1 MKNTYP
7 VSLAILLTAALAA
20 VPMAADA
27 QAETV
32 DFSGI
37 VTSSSNAPSVLD
49 GMTITGTYTIDL
61 ANGNPYSG
69 SGSVNYFAP
78 WVYAVGPSPDGNPV
92 GSAYVEPGPVFAS
105 TAQVGTFSYASV
117 ASPLFP
123 NGSEVTGAEQGESY
137 FAYETATPSS
147 SFSSSSSFQIMGNL
161 AYSPAGIPLFGHGS
175 TGTGDVIIDVGGV
188 QSVVD
193 YNIKSITAA
202 PEMDPAS
209 VASALTLLFGGL
221 AVLRGRRRENRLRAS
236 SPKISS

>member
-7 VSLAILLTAALAA
+7 VSLALLLTAVLAA

-27 QAETV
+27 QAETF

-78 WVYAVGPSPDGNPV
+78 WTYAVSPSPDGNPL

-105 TAQVGTFSYASV
+105 TARVGSFSFASL

-123 NGSEVTGAEQGESY
+123 NASEVSGSEQGESY
-137 FAYETATPSS
+137 FAFETASPNSLFT
-147 SFSSSSSFQIMGNL
+147 SSSSIDITGNP
-161 AYSPAGIPLFGHGS
+161 AYSVAGTPLFGHGS
-175 TGTGDVIIDVGGV
+175 TGTGDFVVNVDGV
-188 QSVVD
+188 QSVID

-221 AVLRGRRRENRLRAS
+221 AVLRGRRRESRLS
-236 SPKISS
+236 

>member
-1 MKNTYP
+1 MKNTNT
-7 VSLAILLTAALAA
+7 VSLALMLTAVLEVVPIAA
-20 VPMAADA
+20 GA
-27 QAETV
+27 QAETF
-32 DFSGI
+32 DYSGI

-78 WVYAVGPSPDGNPV
+78 WTYAVSPSPDGNPL

-105 TAQVGTFSYASV
+105 TAKVGSFSYASV
-117 ASPLFP
+117 ASPIFP
-123 NGSEVTGAEQGESY
+123 NGSSVTGAEQGGSY
-137 FAYETATPSS
+137 FAFETATPKNSFSRSS
-147 SFSSSSSFQIMGNL
+147 SFEITGNP
-161 AYSPAGIPLFGHGS
+161 AYSPNGMPLFGQGS
-175 TGTGDVIIDVGGV
+175 TGMGDVIIDVGGV
-188 QSVVD
+188 QSVID

-221 AVLRGRRRENRLRAS
+221 AVLRGRRRESRLRA
-236 SPKISS
+236 

>member
-7 VSLAILLTAALAA
+7 VSHALLLTAVLAA
-20 VPMAADA
+20 VPMAAA
-27 QAETV
+27 QAETF

-69 SGSVNYFAP
+69 SGSVNYIAP
-78 WVYAVGPSPDGNPV
+78 WTYAVSPSPDGNPL

-105 TAQVGTFSYASV
+105 TAKVGTFSYASV

-123 NGSEVTGAEQGESY
+123 NGSSVTGAEQGGSY
-137 FAYETATPSS
+137 FAFETATPKS
-147 SFSSSSSFQIMGNL
+147 SFTSSSSFEIAGNP
-161 AYSPAGIPLFGHGS
+161 AYSPKGLPLFGQGS
-175 TGTGDVIIDVGGV
+175 TGMGDVIIDVGGV
-188 QSVVD
+188 QSVID

-209 VASALTLLFGGL
+209 VAGALTLLFGGL
-221 AVLRGRRRENRLRAS
+221 AVLRGGRRESKLAA
-236 SPKISS
+236 

>member
-7 VSLAILLTAALAA
+7 VSLALLLTAALAA

-27 QAETV
+27 QSETF
-32 DFSGI
+32 DFSGV

-69 SGSVNYFAP
+69 SGSVNYSGP
-78 WVYAVGPSPDGNPV
+78 WTYAVSPSPDGNPV

-105 TAQVGTFSYASV
+105 TAQVGAFSYASV

-123 NGSEVTGAEQGESY
+123 NGSEVTGADQGGAY
-137 FAYETATPSS
+137 FAYETSTPKS
-147 SFSSSSSFQIMGNL
+147 SFSSSSSFEIMGGL
-161 AYSPAGIPLFGHGS
+161 AYSPNGMPLFGQGS
-175 TGTGDVIIDVGGV
+175 TGMGDVIIDVGGV

-209 VASALTLLFGGL
+209 VTSALTLLFGGL
-221 AVLRGRRRENRLRAS
+221 AVLRGRQRESRLRA
-236 SPKISS
+236 

>member
-7 VSLAILLTAALAA
+7 VSLALLLTAAVAG

-27 QAETV
+27 QSETF

-61 ANGNPYSG
+61 TNGNPYSG

-78 WVYAVGPSPDGNPV
+78 WTYAVSPSPDGNPL
-92 GSAYVEPGPVFAS
+92 GSAYVEPGAVFAS
-105 TAQVGTFSYASV
+105 TANVGTFSYASV

-123 NGSEVTGAEQGESY
+123 NGSEVTGADQGGAY
-137 FAYETATPSS
+137 LAYETSTPKS
-147 SFSSSSSFQIMGNL
+147 SFSSSSSFEITGGP
-161 AYSPAGIPLFGHGS
+161 AYSPNGMPLFGQGS
-175 TGTGDVIIDVGGV
+175 TGMGDVIIDVGGV

-193 YNIKSITAA
+193 YSIKSITAA

-209 VASALTLLFGGL
+209 VTSALTLLLGGL
-221 AVLRGRRRENRLRAS
+221 AVIRGRRRESRLTA
-236 SPKISS
+236 

>member
-1 MKNTYP
+1 MAVGMKNTYP
-7 VSLAILLTAALAA
+7 VSLALLLTAVLAV
-20 VPMAADA
+20 VPMAAGA
-27 QAETV
+27 QAETF

-78 WVYAVGPSPDGNPV
+78 WTYAVSPSPDGNPL

-105 TAQVGTFSYASV
+105 TAKVGSFSYASV
-117 ASPLFP
+117 ASPIFP
-123 NGSEVTGAEQGESY
+123 NGSSVTGAEQGGSY
-137 FAYETATPSS
+137 FAFETATPKNSFSRSS
-147 SFSSSSSFQIMGNL
+147 SFEIAGNP
-161 AYSPAGIPLFGHGS
+161 AYSPNGMPLFGQGS
-175 TGTGDVIIDVGGV
+175 TGMGDVIIDVGGV
-188 QSVVD
+188 QSVID

-221 AVLRGRRRENRLRAS
+221 AVLRGRRRENRAGA
-236 SPKISS
+236 

>member
-1 MKNTYP
+1 MAVGMKNTYP
-7 VSLAILLTAALAA
+7 VSLALLLTAVLASA
-20 VPMAADA
+20 PMAADA

-69 SGSVNYFAP
+69 SGSVNYSGP
-78 WVYAVGPSPDGNPV
+78 WTYAVSPSPDGNPV

-105 TAQVGTFSYASV
+105 TAKVGTFSYASV

-137 FAYETATPSS
+137 FAFETATPSS
-147 SFSSSSSFQIMGNL
+147 SLSSSSSFQIMGNL
-161 AYSPAGIPLFGHGS
+161 AYSPAGIPLFGQGS
-175 TGTGDVIIDVGGV
+175 TGTGDIVVDVGGV

-221 AVLRGRRRENRLRAS
+221 AVLRGRRRENRLRA
-236 SPKISS
+236 